1 MANSLRYNQMN
12 CAENQLHILNSYLIL
27 AAHAFV
33 IINKA
38 LMFIIVKIKCA
49 TYSLRRAKMHF
60 KEF

>member
-1 MANSLRYNQMN
+1 MN